1 MHGQQRAAGATRGP
15 ELRIELGKT
24 SEITRA
30 EPGSASE
37 ADGRGGSQA
46 GRSVSGE
53 VKVVRG
59 DRRTMM
65 SWKRG
70 GGGEVRLESAV

>member
-30 EPGSASE
+30 DLVRQAKQMAEE
-37 ADGRGGSQA
+37 AARQEGACQ
-46 GRSVSGE
+46 
-53 VKVVRG
+53 VK
-59 DRRTMM
+59 
-65 SWKRG
+65 
-70 GGGEVRLESAV
+70 